1 MICVFSCQFSVSLCT
16 LFRQPFLLL
25 SVWMKRPQQ
34 RHGQTARLYLL
45 FILFTLRLRQTS
57 ELPPVAV
64 HHSFSN
70 TRDKASERNGK
81 GAFLSFLNLKL
92 LSCSD
97 EKKTLSATSIHDK
110 PPATHACCVA
120 AKPWLPPSLSS
131 ADTDWSCCP
140 LNRWKQ
146 SINGSVML
154 RPEPLQQSSRLAGVN
169 CAASDC
175 LSEKFFNLQIS
186 TFTAYIKR
194 CHICSRQV
202 LLQWCKKKLVSTS
215 PDAN

>member
-1 MICVFSCQFSVSLCT
+1 MSFLVNSVCHFAPS
-16 LFRQPFLLL
+16 FD
-25 SVWMKRPQQ
+25 S
-34 RHGQTARLYLL
+34 
-45 FILFTLRLRQTS
+45 
-57 ELPPVAV
+57 
-64 HHSFSN
+64 HSFSC
-70 TRDKASERNGK
+70 
-81 GAFLSFLNLKL
+81 LSGWRGHSSDTGRQHDCIYYLSYLPSDSDRL
-92 LSCSD
+92 LSCHRSQCITALATP
-97 EKKTLSATSIHDK
+97 ETKPVRGMEKVSFFPFWIKNCYPALMKKKTLSATSIHVK

-186 TFTAYIKR
+186 TFIAYIKR

-202 LLQWCKKKLVSTS
+202 LLQRCKKKLVSTS